1 MEKELS
7 KEELQAFYDNVTES
21 PHFKV
26 YSTLSRK
33 LSEICDAFDAEEAI
47 AINADSQVFDNLL
60 KFSDKVGKTLQT
72 LEEVMAKIDPK
83 RASQL
88 KKEQKKLNTSSLEG
102 YVK

>member
-33 LSEICDAFDAEEAI
+33 LSEICDAFDAEKAI
-47 AINADSQVFDNLL
+47 VVNDDSQVFDNLL